1 MLKRCLLN
9 DTLLCREGEVAT
21 RTEVLQDHRC
31 NRDFAGLNL
40 YARKIDDRDPLVL
53 TRRVWN
59 LVHLRAEAATLIREE
74 EGPVVRV
81 RNLERLH
88 CVLFAGCHA
97 AHALPAAM
105 LLAVCGERLALDVA
119 ATADR
124 DHHILVGNEILV
136 RHLAGCILGDS
147 RAALVAELLL
157 HLCVLRRNDLGDALR
172 IGEDVLQLLD
182 QRKYF
187 QVLVFNLLALECGE
201 PRKAHV
207 KDRLRLQLA
216 QFELGHQLFARNIH
230 ICGGADRLDHC
241 IKVVQRNLQ
250 AFQDVR
256 ALLCLLQF
264 KLGAA
269 ADDDAAVFNV
279 VLQHRLE

>member
-9 DTLLCREGEVAT
+9 DTLLRREGEVAT

-59 LVHLRAEAATLIREE
+59 LVHLRAEAATLVCEE

-81 RNLERLH
+81 RNLERFH
-88 CVLFAGCHA
+88 CVLFARCHA
-97 AHALPAAM
+97 AHALPATM
-105 LLAVCGERLALDVA
+105 LLAVCGERLTLDVA
-119 ATADR
+119 TTADC
-124 DHHILVGNEILV
+124 DHNVFVGNEIFI
-136 RHLAGCILGDS
+136 RHFAGCILGDS

-187 QVLVFNLLALECGE
+187 QVLVFDLLALECGE
-201 PRKAHV
+201 PREAHV
-207 KDRLRLQLA
+207 EDRLCLQLA
-216 QFELGHQLFARNIH
+216 QFELGHQLFACNIH
-230 ICGGADRLDHC
+230 ICGGTDRLDHC
-241 IKVVQRNLQ
+241 IKVV
-250 AFQDVR
+250 
-256 ALLCLLQF
+256 
-264 KLGAA
+264 
-269 ADDDAAVFNV
+269 
-279 VLQHRLE
+279 